1 MLESFDLPYEIRSTS
16 RHRNAQQRCHVV
28 IRQLAE
34 ISTPVQDPWKQ
45 SAAAVREQAR
55 AGRPQVDKTG
65 RGHAVIQADAIERAS
80 GAGCHQ
86 DEEVSPP
93 VVRDRHCGPVPE
105 EAWLADAEART
116 RGRVE
121 IFNAIK
127 PDGMDLWTMDVRQ
140 YELMR
145 QHILDM
151 LDDDAGEDGTILLKV
166 VVDAA
171 QIAVPGTSCFPRVE
185 CATTAPS
192 PRSTSKPAARSNESR
207 TARRSA
213 SDDGWTLP
221 RPLRAIRDELRPLTM
236 RSSAS

>member
-1 MLESFDLPYEIRSTS
+1 M
-16 RHRNAQQRCHVV
+16 
-28 IRQLAE
+28 
-34 ISTPVQDPWKQ
+34 QDPWKQ
-45 SAAAVREQAR
+45 SPAAVEEQTRAR
-55 AGRPQVDKTG
+55 RPQVDKTG

-93 VVRDRHCGPVPE
+93 VVPDRHCGPVPE

-127 PDGMDLWTMDVRQ
+127 PDGMDHWTMDVRQ
-140 YELMR
+140 YELMC

-166 VVDAA
+166 DLVS
-171 QIAVPGTSCFPRVE
+171 PGCFRE
-185 CATTAPS
+185 IERLEPS
-192 PRSTSKPAARSNESR
+192 PEQLAA
-207 TARRSA
+207 AH
-213 SDDGWTLP
+213 P
-221 RPLRAIRDELRPLTM
+221 TM
-236 RSSAS
+236 GGHFLGR

>member
-1 MLESFDLPYEIRSTS
+1 L
-16 RHRNAQQRCHVV
+16 RHRHAQQRCHVV
-28 IRQLAE
+28 VGQLAE
-34 ISTPVQDPWKQ
+34 ISTPVQDSRKQ
-45 SAAAVREQAR
+45 SAAAVEEQAR
-55 AGRPQVDKTG
+55 AGCPQVDKTG

-80 GAGCHQ
+80 GPSCHQ
-86 DEEVSPP
+86 DEGVSPP

-127 PDGMDLWTMDVRQ
+127 SDGMDHWTMDVRQ

-145 QHILDM
+145 KHILDM
-151 LDDDAGEDGTILLKV
+151 LDDDAEDGTILLKV

-171 QIAVPGTSCFPRVE
+171 QHRFARHELFPKGRVRNY
-185 CATTAPS
+185 CIFTK
-192 PRSTSKPAARSNESR
+192 STSKPAVRSNGFR

-213 SDDGWTLP
+213 SDGGSTLLW
-221 RPLRAIRDELRPLTM
+221 PLRA
-236 RSSAS
+236 RSEFGQLNH

>member
-1 MLESFDLPYEIRSTS
+1 MSSSDSSPRSAPSAGPVEAESCRS
-16 RHRNAQQRCHVV
+16 
-28 IRQLAE
+28 
-34 ISTPVQDPWKQ
+34 K
-45 SAAAVREQAR
+45 EQTRAR
-55 AGRPQVDKTG
+55 RPQVDKTG

-93 VVRDRHCGPVPE
+93 VVPDRHCGPVPE

-127 PDGMDLWTMDVRQ
+127 PDGMDHWTPDVRQ

-166 VVDAA
+166 DLEARRRA
-171 QIAVPGTSCFPRVE
+171 MRIEPLRD
-185 CATTAPS
+185 PS
-192 PRSTSKPAARSNESR
+192 PEQLAA
-207 TARRSA
+207 AH
-213 SDDGWTLP
+213 P
-221 RPLRAIRDELRPLTM
+221 TM
-236 RSSAS
+236 GGHFLGR